1 MGGVLRPRGRTILP
15 VLLCLSWA
23 ACSRPAGVR
32 SADGGG
38 AQATEHSAPF
48 REGDEPAPHPETAGS
63 QEDAAGS
70 EAGVPFHDSQ
80 SLPAG
85 TLLTVRLK
93 NAISS
98 DLPGPDS
105 ASSNPPGSDPPGV
118 DHPISDRSG
127 SDYPN
132 SNHPNSNQPGANGK
146 FLALVDEPVI
156 VEGTTVV
163 PRGASVA
170 GRIESTRFSTTKPN
184 HGYVRLT
191 LDLVDIAGR
200 ELPIR
205 TSSLFARG
213 NAGDLHARNTPA
225 VVSLEQGRR
234 LTFRLTEP
242 VYVVGQSTDPHR

>member
-1 MGGVLRPRGRTILP
+1 MGGVRPRGRTILP

-23 ACSRPAGVR
+23 GCSRPSGVR
-32 SADGGG
+32 TADSST
-38 AQATEHSAPF
+38 QATQNPAPF
-48 REGDEPAPHPETAGS
+48 RNGDDSTPHPEIAAA
-63 QEDAAGS
+63 QNDAAVS
-70 EAGVPFHDSQ
+70 EPGVPFRDSQ

-93 NAISS
+93 NPIC
-98 DLPGPDS
+98 
-105 ASSNPPGSDPPGV
+105 SDPPGT
-118 DHPISDRSG
+118 
-127 SDYPN
+127 
-132 SNHPNSNQPGANGK
+132 GK
-146 FLALVDEPVI
+146 FLALVDEPVV
-156 VEGTTVV
+156 VEGATVV

-170 GRIESTRFSTTKPN
+170 GRIESARSSTMKPN

-213 NAGDLHARNTPA
+213 TAGESPGHKAPA
-225 VVSLEQGRR
+225 VVNLEQGRR

-242 VYVVGQSTDPHR
+242 IYVLSQSSDLHR